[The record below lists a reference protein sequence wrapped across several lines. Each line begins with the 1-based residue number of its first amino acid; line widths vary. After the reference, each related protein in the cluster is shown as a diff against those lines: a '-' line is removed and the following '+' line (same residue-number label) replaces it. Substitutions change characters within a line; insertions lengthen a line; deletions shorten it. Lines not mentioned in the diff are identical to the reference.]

1 MLLDGK
7 VAVIYGAA
15 GGIGSAVARAFGGAG
30 ASVVLAGRT
39 KEPLTKLAE
48 ELHATGGK
56 AEAAQLDALDSAAVT
71 RHLDD
76 VVARHGRLDV
86 SFNLVGIPH
95 RHGRRLDEMTLSE
108 FADPIRQYAV
118 THFLT
123 ATAAARHMTK
133 QGSGVIL
140 MLTTQP
146 ARLAVPHS
154 GPFGAALAMMEA
166 FARNLAAEVGPNGV
180 RVICILSTGSP
191 DVPDVRDAMRRHAE
205 AEGKTLEALEAE
217 YAQQAIL
224 KRMTMTRDVA
234 DVATFLGSDRA
245 RTITATAINASCGL
259 IPG

>member
-15 GGIGSAVARAFGGAG
+15 GGIGSAVARTFAGHGAQ
-30 ASVVLAGRT
+30 VVLTGRT
-39 KEPLTKLAE
+39 KDSLTKLAE
-48 ELHATGGK
+48 ELQAAGGK
-56 AEAAQLDALDSAAVT
+56 AEVAQLDALDSAAVAH
-71 RHLDD
+71 HLDD
-76 VVARHGRLDV
+76 VAQRHGRIDV

-95 RHGRRLDEMTLSE
+95 RQGRRLDEMTPSE
-108 FADPIRQYAV
+108 FAEPVRQYAV

-123 ATAAARHMTK
+123 ATAASRYMSK

-154 GPFGAALAMMEA
+154 GPFGAALAMVEA
-166 FARNLAAEVGPNGV
+166 FARNLAAEVGPSGV
-180 RVICILSTGSP
+180 RVACILSTGSP
-191 DVPDVRDAMRRHAE
+191 DVPDVRDAIRRHAE
-205 AEGKTLEALEAE
+205 AMGKTAEALEAE
-217 YAQQAIL
+217 YAQQALL

-234 DVATFLGSDRA
+234 DVALFLASDRA
-245 RTITATAINASCGL
+245 RSITATAINASCGL